1 MTEKKFRKDIN
12 GLRAIAVIS
21 VVLFHYNNNFVPGGF
36 AGVDIFFVISGFLM
50 TGIILTGIDRDN
62 FSIIH
67 FIIRRAKRIAPPLI
81 ATVAVS
87 LAICFLFLDPIRY
100 QLSGKHAL
108 SSLLFISNIIYNSEN
123 GYFDPSSDTK
133 LFLHTWSLSVEWQF
147 YILYPIFIFTLSK
160 IFDYRAISKCIVI
173 AMLASILYCIY
184 SSLSNSSGAYF
195 LLYSRAWEMLAGGIS
210 FIIKDKVNDRRTSNL
225 LIITGTLLIV
235 YSFLI
240 YNHNTIW
247 PGYAAIT
254 PVLGTCLIITANSKK
269 SFYELPPLQY
279 IGKLSYSIYLIHW
292 PVLIIS
298 RDIFQKTNIVYYAI
312 IVLLSSIIS
321 YKIIEDRKKVGVYF
335 VIPFFAICA
344 FSYYVSIDG
353 VKNRVDEKFT
363 LSAKEYHHK
372 YYGGFGFANN
382 GGVQYINS
390 SPDKSDFIIS
400 GDSYARQYLRFL
412 KNSNRSFISIMKDG
426 CFVSEKYI
434 SHFNIE
440 MDNQCISRL
449 NNLTIVMKKY
459 PTKPVV
465 IAQSWKDYTNKISKK
480 DSHVIVSNEKKFLSF
495 YEDYLNEVLKNGG
508 NSRAYYIIG
517 SNFITEGNVAYE
529 CLTKASMRN
538 FLSSIAVTS
547 CANVD
552 TIVPEKIN
560 SFLKS
565 YAEQHDNVYFLDP
578 NTPLCKGSKCT
589 IITENGEPVLSDGS
603 HMSYFGSEIAG
614 RVIFSQIR

>member
-1 MTEKKFRKDIN
+1 
-12 GLRAIAVIS
+12 
-21 VVLFHYNNNFVPGGF
+21 
-36 AGVDIFFVISGFLM
+36 
-50 TGIILTGIDRDN
+50 
-62 FSIIH
+62 
-67 FIIRRAKRIAPPLI
+67 
-81 ATVAVS
+81 
-87 LAICFLFLDPIRY
+87 
-100 QLSGKHAL
+100 
-108 SSLLFISNIIYNSEN
+108 
-123 GYFDPSSDTK
+123 
-133 LFLHTWSLSVEWQF
+133 
-147 YILYPIFIFTLSK
+147 
-160 IFDYRAISKCIVI
+160 
-173 AMLASILYCIY
+173 
-184 SSLSNSSGAYF
+184 
-195 LLYSRAWEMLAGGIS
+195 
-210 FIIKDKVNDRRTSNL
+210 
-225 LIITGTLLIV
+225 
-235 YSFLI
+235 
-240 YNHNTIW
+240 NHNTIW

-254 PVLGTCLIITANSKK
+254 PVLGTCVIITANSKK

-312 IVLLSSIIS
+312 IVLLASIIS
-321 YKIIEDRKKVGVYF
+321 YKIIEDRKKVGVCF
-335 VIPFFAICA
+335 VIPFLAICA

-372 YYGGFGFANN
+372 YYGGFGFAND

-480 DSHVIVSNEKKFLSF
+480 DSHVIVSNEK
-495 YEDYLNEVLKNGG
+495 N
-508 NSRAYYIIG
+508 
-517 SNFITEGNVAYE
+517 
-529 CLTKASMRN
+529 
-538 FLSSIAVTS
+538 
-547 CANVD
+547 
-552 TIVPEKIN
+552 
-560 SFLKS
+560 
-565 YAEQHDNVYFLDP
+565 
-578 NTPLCKGSKCT
+578 
-589 IITENGEPVLSDGS
+589 
-603 HMSYFGSEIAG
+603 
-614 RVIFSQIR
+614 